1 MRDTGLHEKVVL
13 VTGGNHG
20 IGAATARA
28 CAAAGAA
35 VFITYLRLA
44 PEDYGVSAHDAAHAV
59 APGRPFY
66 HAQQTRTAEAVV
78 AAIEADGGRAAAWEA
93 DLADPATIAAV
104 FDRAEAAFGPVSVL
118 VNNAAY
124 CQRPPDTIFTTTAAS
139 IERHF
144 AINTRAVLLLTA
156 EFVRRHQ
163 ARAARWGRI
172 LNISTDAAQHFAG
185 QISYGASKAATEA
198 YTRSVAVEV
207 GPLGITV
214 NTVAPGPVQTGYI
227 TPESAEAL
235 LPTIP
240 LRRLGEPEDIAD
252 VLVFLASDQACW
264 LTGQVI
270 KVSGGHEI

>member
-1 MRDTGLHEKVVL
+1 MAGTALREKVVL

-44 PEDYGVSAHDAAHAV
+44 PEEYGVIAEEAAHAMT
-59 APGRPFY
+59 PGRPFY
-66 HAQQTRTAEAVV
+66 HAQQTRTADAVV
-78 AAIEADGGRAAAWEA
+78 ATIQAEGGRAAAYEA
-93 DLADPATIAAV
+93 DLADLTSVPTL
-104 FDRAEAAFGPVSVL
+104 FDRAEAAFGPVSIL
-118 VNNAAY
+118 INNAAY
-124 CQRPPDTIFTTTAAS
+124 CQRPPDTIFLTTADS
-139 IERHF
+139 IDRHF

-163 ARAARWGRI
+163 ARGARWGRI

-198 YTRSVAVEV
+198 YTRSVAIEV

-227 TPESAEAL
+227 TAESEASL

-240 LRRLGEPEDIAD
+240 LQRLGTPEDIAD
-252 VLVFLASDQACW
+252 VLVFLASDHARW